1 MKTFAILLVAGKSTR
16 FECNISKQ
24 VFLLKGKPVFSY
36 PLNALAN
43 SKAIDELIVVTDE
56 SHKAEIEQFISDNGF
71 AAKVCLGGETRQKS
85 VENGLA
91 CISNADPEDVVIIH
105 DGARPLIDAEIIERT
120 VAEAKSAGA
129 VTTFLPMED
138 TVAFS
143 DFNEHIAGFAD
154 RTNLVK
160 IQTPQAF
167 KYAIITEAHK
177 LATDSFATD
186 DCSLV
191 MKTLMQVKLVP
202 GSKKLAKLTTIEDVN
217 YLETFIKWQNTK

>member
-1 MKTFAILLVAGKSTR
+1 MKIFAILLVAGKSTR
-16 FECNISKQ
+16 FENNVSKQ

-36 PLNALAN
+36 PLLALAK
-43 SKAIDELIVVTDE
+43 SKVINEVIVVSNDE
-56 SHKAEIEQFISDNGF
+56 HKSEINSFIASN
-71 AAKVCLGGETRQKS
+71 KLTNVCLCEGGETRQLS
-85 VENGLA
+85 VEEGLK
-91 CISNADPEDVVIIH
+91 CINADPDDIVLIH
-105 DGARPLIDAEIIERT
+105 DGARPLLDEEIIERT
-120 VAEAKSAGA
+120 VEAAKVAGA

-143 DFNEHIAGFAD
+143 DFEEHIAGFAD

-167 KYAIITEAHK
+167 KYAVISEAHK
-177 LATDSFATD
+177 LANDSLATD

-191 MKTLMQVKLVP
+191 MRTLMQVKLVP

-217 YLETFIKWQNTK
+217 YLETFIK

>member
-16 FECNISKQ
+16 FENNISKQ

-36 PLNALAN
+36 PLLALAN
-43 SKAIDELIVVTDE
+43 CKSIDEVIVV
-56 SHKAEIEQFISDNGF
+56 SDNENQIQILNF
-71 AAKVCLGGETRQKS
+71 INKNNLNNVRLCLGGETRQLS
-85 VENGLA
+85 VEEGLK
-91 CISNADPEDVVIIH
+91 CIKANPDDIVLIH
-105 DGARPLIDAEIIERT
+105 DGARPLLDEEIIKRI
-120 VAEAKSAGA
+120 VDEAKKSGA

-143 DFNEHIAGFAD
+143 DFEEHIAGFAD

-167 KYAIITEAHK
+167 NYAVISKAHK
-177 LATDSFATD
+177 LATDALATD

-191 MKTLMQVKLVP
+191 MRTLMQVKLVP

>member
-16 FECNISKQ
+16 FENNVSKQ

-36 PLNALAN
+36 PLLALAN
-43 SKAIDELIVVTDE
+43 SKVIDKVIVV
-56 SHKAEIEQFISDNGF
+56 SDNENQLYIF
-71 AAKVCLGGETRQKS
+71 DFINENKLNNVHLCTGGATRQLS
-85 VENGLA
+85 VEEGLK
-91 CISNADPEDVVIIH
+91 CINADPDDIVLIH
-105 DGARPLIDAEIIERT
+105 DGARPLLDEEVIERT
-120 VAEAKSAGA
+120 VEAAKTTGA

-143 DFNEHIAGFAD
+143 DFEEHIAGFAD

-167 KYAIITEAHK
+167 KYAVISEAHK
-177 LATDSFATD
+177 LATDTQATD

-191 MKTLMQVKLVP
+191 MRTLMQVKLVP

-217 YLETFIKWQNTK
+217 YLETFIK

>member
-16 FECNISKQ
+16 FENNVSKQ

-36 PLNALAN
+36 PLLALAK
-43 SKAIDELIVVTDE
+43 SKVIDEIIVVSDGE
-56 SHKAEIEQFISDNGF
+56 NQVKILDFINEN
-71 AAKVCLGGETRQKS
+71 KLNNVHLCLGGATRQLS
-85 VENGLA
+85 VEEGLK
-91 CISNADPEDVVIIH
+91 CINANPDDIVLIH
-105 DGARPLIDAEIIERT
+105 DGARPLLDEEVIERT
-120 VAEAKSAGA
+120 VEAAKTAGA

-143 DFNEHIAGFAD
+143 DFDEHIAGFAD

-167 KYAIITEAHK
+167 KYAVISEAHK
-177 LATDSFATD
+177 LATDTQATD

-191 MKTLMQVKLVP
+191 MRTLMQVKLVP

-217 YLETFIKWQNTK
+217 YLETFIK

>member
-16 FECNISKQ
+16 FENNVSKQ

-36 PLNALAN
+36 PLLALAK
-43 SKAIDELIVVTDE
+43 SKVIDEIIVVSDGE
-56 SHKAEIEQFISDNGF
+56 NEVKILDFINEN
-71 AAKVCLGGETRQKS
+71 KLNNVHLCLGGATRQLS
-85 VENGLA
+85 VEEGLK
-91 CISNADPEDVVIIH
+91 CINADPDDIVLIH
-105 DGARPLIDAEIIERT
+105 DGARPLLDEEVIERT
-120 VAEAKSAGA
+120 VEAANSAGA

-143 DFNEHIAGFAD
+143 DFEEHIAGFAD

-167 KYAIITEAHK
+167 KYAVISEAHK
-177 LATDSFATD
+177 LATDTQATD

-191 MKTLMQVKLVP
+191 MRTLMQVKLVP

-217 YLETFIKWQNTK
+217 YLETFIK

>member
-1 MKTFAILLVAGKSTR
+1 MKAFGILLVAGKSTR
-16 FECNISKQ
+16 FENNVSKQ

-36 PLNALAN
+36 PLLALAK
-43 SKAIDELIVVTDE
+43 SKFIDEVIVVSDGE
-56 SHKAEIEQFISDNGF
+56 NQVKIFDFINEN
-71 AAKVCLGGETRQKS
+71 KLNNVHLCLGGATRQLS
-85 VENGLA
+85 VEEGLK
-91 CISNADPEDVVIIH
+91 CINADPDDIVLIH
-105 DGARPLIDAEIIERT
+105 DGARPLLDEEVIERT
-120 VAEAKSAGA
+120 VEAAKAAGA

-143 DFNEHIAGFAD
+143 DFEEHIAGFAD

-167 KYAIITEAHK
+167 KYAVISEAHK
-177 LATDSFATD
+177 LATDTQATD

-191 MKTLMQVKLVP
+191 MRTLMQVKLVP

-217 YLETFIKWQNTK
+217 YLETFIK

>member
-16 FECNISKQ
+16 FEGNISKQ
-24 VFLLKGKPVFSY
+24 IFLLKGKPVFSY
-36 PLNALAN
+36 PLDSLINCR
-43 SKAIDELIVVTDE
+43 AIDQVIVVTNNETKD
-56 SHKAEIEQFISDNGF
+56 EIENYIGNNS
-71 AAKVCLGGETRQKS
+71 KVSVCLGGETRQLS

-91 CISNADPEDVVIIH
+91 MIKNASLDDIVIIH
-105 DGARPLIDAEIIERT
+105 DGARPLLDEEIIIRT
-120 VAEAKSAGA
+120 VEAAKVDGA

-167 KYAIITEAHK
+167 KYGIISEAHK
-177 LATDSFATD
+177 LATDTFATD

-191 MKTLMQVKLVP
+191 MRTLMQVKLVP
-202 GSKKLAKLTTIEDVN
+202 GSKKLAKLTTLEDVN
-217 YLETFIKWQNTK
+217 YLETFIK

>member
-16 FECNISKQ
+16 FENNVSKQ

-36 PLNALAN
+36 PLLALAK
-43 SKAIDELIVVTDE
+43 SKVIDEIIVVSDGE
-56 SHKAEIEQFISDNGF
+56 NQVKILDFINEN
-71 AAKVCLGGETRQKS
+71 KLNNVHLCLGGATRQLS
-85 VENGLA
+85 VEEGLK
-91 CISNADPEDVVIIH
+91 CINADPDDIVLIH
-105 DGARPLIDAEIIERT
+105 DGARPLLDEEVIERT
-120 VAEAKSAGA
+120 VEAANTAGA

-143 DFNEHIAGFAD
+143 DFEEHIAGFAD

-167 KYAIITEAHK
+167 KYAVISEAHK
-177 LATDSFATD
+177 LATDTQATD

-191 MKTLMQVKLVP
+191 MRTLMQVKLVP

-217 YLETFIKWQNTK
+217 YLETFIK

>member
-16 FECNISKQ
+16 FENKISKQ
-24 VFLLKGKPVFSY
+24 VFLLKGKPVFTY
-36 PLNALAN
+36 PLLSLAK
-43 SKAIDELIVVTDE
+43 SKIIDEVIVVSNND
-56 SHKAEIEQFISDNGF
+56 SQSQISDFIKEN
-71 AAKVCLGGETRQKS
+71 KLNNVQLCLGGETRQLS
-85 VENGLA
+85 VEAGLK
-91 CISNADPEDVVIIH
+91 CINADPDDIVLIH
-105 DGARPLIDAEIIERT
+105 DGARPLLDEEIIERT
-120 VAEAKSAGA
+120 VEAAKSAAA

-143 DFNEHIAGFAD
+143 DFEEHIAGFAD

-167 KYAIITEAHK
+167 KYAVISEAHK
-177 LATDSFATD
+177 LATDSLATD

-191 MKTLMQVKLVP
+191 MRTLMQVKLVL